1 MGLLGALGPRVRG
14 GGGGLLIIVIF
25 SQEEVS
31 SSDKASLNQEDYVG
45 Y

>member
-1 MGLLGALGPRVRG
+1 MGLLGALGARVRG

-45 Y
+45 H

>member
-31 SSDKASLNQEDYVG
+31 SSDKASLNQEDYAG
-45 Y
+45 H